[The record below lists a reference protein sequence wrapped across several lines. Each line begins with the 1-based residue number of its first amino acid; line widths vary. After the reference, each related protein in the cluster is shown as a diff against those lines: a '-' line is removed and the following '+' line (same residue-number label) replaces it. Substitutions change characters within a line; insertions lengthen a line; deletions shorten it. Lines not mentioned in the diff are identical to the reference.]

1 MKDCIYCNMSETSDH
16 EIILCNDFC
25 IYSLLKEQE
34 IRGAGIIVPRCHKET
49 VFDLSDSEWKSTY
62 QLLHEVKNYIDQK
75 YKPDGYNVGWNCGH
89 VGGQHIFHS
98 HLHVIPRYSDEP
110 FAGKGIRYLF
120 KSKENYR
127 DVFHA

>member
-16 EIILCNDFC
+16 EVILSNDFC
-25 IYSLLKEQE
+25 IYSLMKEQE
-34 IRGAGIIVPRCHKET
+34 IRGAGIIVPRSHKET
-49 VFDLSDSEWKSTY
+49 VFDLSENEWTSTY
-62 QLLHEVKNYIDQK
+62 QLLHEVKGYIDKK

-110 FAGKGIRYLF
+110 FAGKGIRYLL
-120 KSKENYR
+120 KSKENDR
-127 DVFHA
+127 I